1 MKAII
6 LAGGLPS
13 TISDVKSGIPKPMA
27 EIGGRPLIW
36 HIMKLYSHYGF
47 REFIV
52 CGGYKVNIIKEYF
65 KDFYIYQSDITVDLA
80 SNEITIHNKRTE
92 DWKVTVVDTG
102 VEATTSE
109 RILQV
114 KEYVKGEDF
123 FVTYGDCLSD
133 MDLAEMLRLHKE
145 RKSFITMAVAKP
157 TGRHSV
163 LSIGDGDVLL
173 SKRNRNFTGTVEDD
187 DNHAV
192 AMRGQDTQQ
201 DSAWVNASC
210 YIFSDKALE
219 SLSGEELNE
228 VYMEKMAEKEQVH
241 IYRHEGF
248 WRPVETMRDSVALEE
263 MWEAANAPWKV
274 WEN

>member
-114 KEYVKGEDF
+114 KEFVKGEDF

-133 MDLAEMLRLHKE
+133 MDMAEMLKFHKE

-157 TGRHSV
+157 TGRHSI
-163 LSIGDGDVLL
+163 LTIGEGDVLV
-173 SKRNRNFTGTVEDD
+173 SKNSSNYSNVIGKSTDYTVE
-187 DNHAV
+187 N
-192 AMRGQDTQQ
+192 GYKQDV
-201 DSAWVNASC
+201 AWVNASC
-210 YIFSDKALE
+210 YIFSDKAMDA
-219 SLSGEELNE
+219 LSGEELNE
-228 VYMEKMAEKEQVH
+228 AFMEKMAEKEQVH

-263 MWEAANAPWKV
+263 MWEASNAPWKV

>member
-27 EIGGRPLIW
+27 EIGGRPLLW

-133 MDLAEMLRLHKE
+133 MNLAEMLKCHKE
-145 RKSFITMAVAKP
+145 RNSFITMAVAKP
-157 TGRHSV
+157 TGRHSF
-163 LSIGDGDVLL
+163 LTIGEDDVLMG
-173 SKRNRNFTGTVEDD
+173 SHK
-187 DNHAV
+187 AK
-192 AMRGQDTQQ
+192 
-201 DSAWVNASC
+201 DSEADVAWVNASC
-210 YIFSDKALE
+210 YIFSEKALD

-228 VYMEKMAEKEQVH
+228 VYMKKMAEKEPVH

-248 WRPVETMRDSVALEE
+248 WRPVETMRDSVALEN
-263 MWEAANAPWKV
+263 MWEAMKAPWKV

>member
-27 EIGGRPLIW
+27 EIGGRPLLW

-47 REFIV
+47 CEFIV

-80 SNEITIHNKRTE
+80 SNEIIIHNKRTE

-145 RKSFITMAVAKP
+145 RESFITMAVAKP

-163 LSIGDGDVLL
+163 LSIGEGDVLL
-173 SKRNRNFTGTVEDD
+173 DKRNSNLSK
-187 DNHAV
+187 
-192 AMRGQDTQQ
+192 QDA
-201 DSAWVNASC
+201 AWVNASC

-228 VYMEKMAEKEQVH
+228 VYMEKMAEKESVH